1 MLNKAKTMLKNM
13 LYKCGLALEK
23 DYSYADYMWVNT
35 LNHISYHL
43 LNEKTSMPVLKN
55 LAELLIMVDVD
66 GEELINDWLK
76 DWKSNNIDK
85 VYKARLNVICPII
98 IKAQKKLKK
107 ELEEWED
114 KTNAN
119 N

>member
-1 MLNKAKTMLKNM
+1 MLNKVKTMLKNI

-23 DYSYADYMWVNT
+23 DYAYADCMWVNT

-43 LNEKTSMPVLKN
+43 LNKKTPMSVLKN
-55 LAELLIMVDVD
+55 LVELLIMVDTD
-66 GEELINDWLK
+66 GKELINDWLK
-76 DWKSNNIDK
+76 DWKSNDIDK

-107 ELEEWED
+107 R
-114 KTNAN
+114 T
-119 N
+119 

>member
-1 MLNKAKTMLKNM
+1 MQRFLENSLRKILNSI
-13 LYKCGLALEK
+13 GLTFEK
-23 DYSYADYMWVNT
+23 DYAEADCMWVIA

-43 LNEKTSMPVLKN
+43 LNKKTPMPVLKN
-55 LAELLIMVDVD
+55 LVELLIMVDTN
-66 GEELINDWLK
+66 GKELINDWLK
-76 DWKSNNIDK
+76 DWKSNDIDK

-107 ELEEWED
+107 ELEGED

>member
-1 MLNKAKTMLKNM
+1 MLRKL
-13 LYKCGLALEK
+13 LYCCGLALEK
-23 DYSYADYMWVNT
+23 DYSKVDCIWVGV
-35 LNHISYHL
+35 LNHISYYL
-43 LNEKTSMPVLKN
+43 LDKNTPKTILKN
-55 LAELLIMVDVD
+55 LIELLLIVDPD
-66 GEELINDWLK
+66 GNELINDWLK

>member
-1 MLNKAKTMLKNM
+1 MLNKVKTMLKNI

-23 DYSYADYMWVNT
+23 DYSYADCMWVNT

-43 LNEKTSMPVLKN
+43 LNKKTPMPVLKN
-55 LAELLIMVDVD
+55 LVELLIMVDTD
-66 GEELINDWLK
+66 GKELINDWLK
-76 DWKSNNIDK
+76 DWKSNDIDK
-85 VYKARLNVICPII
+85 VYKARLNIICPII

-107 ELEEWED
+107 ELEGED